1 MFLTKYF
8 KLIWSGVLFL
18 AGVLVTFVTTNS
30 LKNRKEKKRIVRQYE
45 RAKEVM
51 EQDAE
56 IDRQLDVRTEEIADE
71 IEDKKSTSELSDPN
85 KW

>member
-18 AGVLVTFVTTNS
+18 AGVLVTFLTTNS
-30 LKNRKEKKRIVRQYE
+30 LKNRKEKKRVTRQYE

-56 IDRQLDVRTEEIADE
+56 IDRQLDVRTEEIANE
-71 IEDKKSTSELSDPN
+71 IEDKKSTSELSDPD

>member
-56 IDRQLDVRTEEIADE
+56 IDRQLDVRTEEIANE
-71 IEDKKSTSELSDPN
+71 IKDKKSTSELSDPN

>member
-18 AGVLVTFVTTNS
+18 AGVLVTFLTTNS

-85 KW
+85 RW

>member
-18 AGVLVTFVTTNS
+18 AGVLVTFLTTNS
-30 LKNRKEKKRIVRQYE
+30 LKNRKEKKRVTRQYE

-56 IDRQLDVRTEEIADE
+56 IDRQLDVRTEEIANE